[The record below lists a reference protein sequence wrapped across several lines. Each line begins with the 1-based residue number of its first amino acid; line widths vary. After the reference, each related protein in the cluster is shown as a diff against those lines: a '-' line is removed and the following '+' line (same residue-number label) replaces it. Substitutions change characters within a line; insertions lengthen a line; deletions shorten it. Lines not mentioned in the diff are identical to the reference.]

1 MSTKKYL
8 PDFLFLMTVLDLSDS
23 LLLQRTAIVE
33 VILANKQISTLF
45 QRNVQYL
52 AIAIIDKFF
61 LELSASSQLLDP

>member
-33 VILANKQISTLF
+33 VNLANKQLSTLF
-45 QRNVQYL
+45 QSDVQYL
-52 AIAIIDKFF
+52 AIAIIDKFV
-61 LELSASSQLLDP
+61 LELSATSQLLDP